1 MAFKSAS
8 LFELI
13 AMGGISM
20 IPLVFLSIL
29 TVTVVV
35 KKAVEFQLARIGAK
49 PPHEALARYRET
61 GDLVAFAHACDGV
74 GSPVS
79 SSLAVCARSLA
90 LAPER
95 AEDDVRRHVATVLLR
110 LEAQLALLSFTAQVA
125 PLFGLLGT
133 VIGMVQLFAAMD
145 AGGAQVQTS
154 MLASGIWEALLTTA
168 AGLIIAIPALAGY
181 LWLTRRTDALR
192 VVVDSAA
199 GDLLSAFAVHRAR
212 AKPTSSGSAS

>member
-1 MAFKSAS
+1 MAFESAS

-13 AMGGISM
+13 AMGGVSM

-35 KKAVEFQLARIGAK
+35 KKVVEFQLAHMGAK
-49 PPHEALARYRET
+49 PPHDVLARYRET
-61 GDLVAFAHACDGV
+61 GDLLAFAHTCDAIK
-74 GSPVS
+74 SPVA

-90 LAPER
+90 ATPER
-95 AEDDVRRHVATVLLR
+95 AEDDVRRHVATLLLR
-110 LEAQLALLSFTAQVA
+110 LEAQLSLLSFTAQVA

-181 LWLTRRTDALR
+181 VWLTRRTDALR
-192 VVVDSAA
+192 VVVDAAA
-199 GDLLSAFAVHRAR
+199 GDLLSAFAAHRAKG
-212 AKPTSSGSAS
+212 AESGSAT